1 MVSYAGSDIDI
12 RRRAQ
17 GGFSVEQDA
26 VRVGFIGAGR
36 NTRDRH
42 IPGFMKVEGVELAAV
57 ANRSRASGQR
67 VADAF
72 NIPGVYDHWQDL
84 LADPSIDAVCI
95 GTWPYMHRTL
105 TIAALAAGKHV
116 LCEARMAVD
125 ATEAREMLTAAQN
138 HPDLVTQIVPGPSTF
153 KVDNLLRQLVADGYL
168 GDLLAVEAQV
178 LTPAFVDKTGPL
190 HWRQNRTFSGYN
202 ILNMGI
208 WYECMIRWTGPAV
221 RVMAMSKVN
230 VPARRD
236 EAGGLQAV
244 TVPDHVDILMELANG
259 AQGHLRVSAVTGL
272 APGAEAWL
280 YGSEGTLRLDPNL
293 EVWGGKRGDR
303 ELTALPNPPEGQYAW
318 RVEAE
323 FIGAI
328 RGQEAVTH
336 TPFEVGLHYME
347 FTEAVTRSAQT
358 GAAVALPL

>member
-1 MVSYAGSDIDI
+1 M
-12 RRRAQ
+12 AQ
-17 GGFSVEQDA
+17 DQDV

-42 IPGFMKVEGVELAAV
+42 IPGFLKVDGVELAAV

-67 VADAF
+67 VGDAF
-72 NIPGVYDHWQDL
+72 NIPAVYDHWQDL
-84 LADPSIDAVCI
+84 LADPTLDAVCI

-105 TIAALAAGKHV
+105 TLAALAAGKHV
-116 LCEARMAVD
+116 LCEARMAAD
-125 ATEAREMLTAAQN
+125 AREAREMRDAARQ
-138 HPDLVTQIVPGPSTF
+138 HPELVTQIVPGPSTF
-153 KVDNLLRQLVADGYL
+153 PVDNLLGQLVADGYL
-168 GDLLAVEAQV
+168 GNLLAVEAQV
-178 LTPAFVDKTGPL
+178 LTSTFVDRESPL

-236 EAGGLQAV
+236 YDGSLQPI
-244 TVPDHVDILMELANG
+244 TIPDHVDILLEFANG

-280 YGSEGTLRLDPNL
+280 YGSDGTIHLTPDL
-293 EVWGGKRGDR
+293 EVRGGQRGDR
-303 ELTALPNPPEGQYAW
+303 ELAVIPNPPEGRYAW
-318 RVEAE
+318 RVEEE
-323 FIGAI
+323 FISAI
-328 RGQEAVTH
+328 RGQEPITR

-358 GAAVALPL
+358 GQAVALPL